1 MITNK
6 NYNVDLAKLSDKKL
20 MYDFAKEM
28 NFDLKAVGKKS
39 TRDKT
44 LIKLIK
50 SPAIM
55 ACGVLTIFFPSD
67 TDELSD
73 RIKFLLQEKQ
83 AGNNSDI
90 FNQKIVAIV
99 DKLLEYN

>member
-1 MITNK
+1 
-6 NYNVDLAKLSDKKL
+6 

-28 NFDLKAVGKKS
+28 HFDERRVGNKP

-44 LIKLIK
+44 LTKLPK

-55 ACGVLTIFFPSD
+55 ASGVPKT
-67 TDELSD
+67 
-73 RIKFLLQEKQ
+73 KFLSTDLNELCDRLKLLIQEKQ

-90 FNQKIVAIV
+90 INEEIVAIV
-99 DKLLEYN
+99 DKLLEYKFMCRKQHN